1 MGTNIDISN
10 PGLAIKSWVELY
22 TDKMFTW
29 AFYKTSHKEVA
40 EDLVQDTFVAAYESI
55 HKFEGKSDPQTWLF
69 SILKNKIAAHY
80 RRIYQQPIINE
91 SEYNSNN
98 KDSLNIFF
106 DEIGNWRKE
115 QEPKDWK
122 TDEGEL
128 LDDGAFVKVLG
139 LCMGKLPANW
149 EAAIKLKFLE
159 EKKGEEI
166 CQELEI
172 TTTNFW
178 QILHR
183 AKLNLRKCLELNW
196 FKK

>member
-1 MGTNIDISN
+1 MGTRFDKSN
-10 PGLAIKSWVELY
+10 LDLAIISWVELY
-22 TDKMFTW
+22 SDKMFTW
-29 AFYKTSHKEVA
+29 AFYKTNHKEVA
-40 EDLVQDTFVAAYESI
+40 EDLVQDTFMVAYESLY
-55 HKFEGKSDPQTWLF
+55 KFEGKSDPQTWLF

-80 RRIYQQPIINE
+80 RKIYQNPTINE
-91 SEYNSNN
+91 SESNISG

-106 DEIGNWRKE
+106 DEIGNWRKD

-122 TDEGEL
+122 ADEVEL
-128 LDDGAFVKVLG
+128 LDDEAFINILQ
-139 LCMGKLPANW
+139 LCFGKLPSKW

-166 CQELEI
+166 CQELDI

-196 FKK
+196 FIK